1 MKKMTKQMLM
11 GRDEEGVVRFECKM
25 RMSVVRRKS
34 LDHLD
39 PVTRYALQQREG
51 TDTTAMTS

>member
-1 MKKMTKQMLM
+1 MMKMMKQMLM
-11 GRDEEGVVRFECKM
+11 GRDEGVVRFECKM
-25 RMSVVRRKS
+25 KMSVVRRKS